1 MKLKAGDKV
10 GIVACSN
17 AQPAANR
24 THVEKLLETLRQA
37 GLDPVCS
44 PYIFEKSR
52 FFSGT
57 AQEKARALMDFYSDN
72 TIKAIFDLSGGDLAN
87 EVLEYL
93 DYQVLK
99 DNAKPFF
106 GYSDVTAVINA
117 IYKETD
123 HPGTLY
129 QIRNLIYDFRIEQ
142 LSRFK
147 DSLFQGGRALFD
159 FDYAFLQGSRMEGV
173 VVGGNIRCFLKL
185 AGTPYLPDFSEKL
198 LFLESYSGGADRMVS
213 LLNQYRQMGVFDKIN
228 GIILGS
234 FTKMEEA
241 EEKPEIGDLVKE
253 VVRNDAMPIVKTRQI
268 GHGPD
273 SRAIVIGMPLT
284 LEAN

>member
-57 AQEKARALMDFYSDN
+57 AQEKARALMNFYSDN
-72 TIKAIFDLSGGDLAN
+72 GIKAIFDLSGGDLAN

-117 IYKETD
+117 IYKENG
-123 HPGTLY
+123 HPGYLY

-147 DSLFQGGRALFD
+147 DSLFQDGRALFD

-253 VVRNDAMPIVKTRQI
+253 VVRNEAMPIVKTREI

>member
-1 MKLKAGDKV
+1 
-10 GIVACSN
+10 
-17 AQPAANR
+17 
-24 THVEKLLETLRQA
+24 
-37 GLDPVCS
+37 
-44 PYIFEKSR
+44 
-52 FFSGT
+52 
-57 AQEKARALMDFYSDN
+57 
-72 TIKAIFDLSGGDLAN
+72 
-87 EVLEYL
+87 
-93 DYQVLK
+93 
-99 DNAKPFF
+99 
-106 GYSDVTAVINA
+106 
-117 IYKETD
+117 
-123 HPGTLY
+123 
-129 QIRNLIYDFRIEQ
+129 
-142 LSRFK
+142 
-147 DSLFQGGRALFD
+147 
-159 FDYAFLQGSRMEGV
+159 MEGV

-241 EEKPEIGDLVKE
+241 EEKPEIGDLVKQ
-253 VVRNDAMPIVKTRQI
+253 VVRNEAMPIVKTREI

>member
-24 THVEKLLETLRQA
+24 THVEKLLETLRQT
-37 GLDPVCS
+37 GLEPVCS

-57 AQEKARALMDFYSDN
+57 AQEKARALMDFYSDAE
-72 TIKAIFDLSGGDLAN
+72 IKAIFDLSGGDLAN

-106 GYSDVTAVINA
+106 GYSDVTAVLNA
-117 IYKETD
+117 VYKETGY
-123 HPGTLY
+123 PGYLY
-129 QIRNLIYDFRIEQ
+129 QIRNLIYDFRVEQ
-142 LSRFK
+142 ISRFK
-147 DSLFQGGRALFD
+147 ASMFHGERDLFD
-159 FDYAFLQGSRMEGV
+159 FNYEFLQGSRMEGV

-185 AGTPYLPDFSEKL
+185 AGTPYMPDFSEKL

-213 LLNQYRQMGVFDKIN
+213 LLNQYRQMGVFDVIN

-241 EEKPEIGDLVKE
+241 EDKPEIGDLVKE
-253 VVRNDAMPIVKTRQI
+253 VVRNEDMPIVKTREI

-273 SRAIVIGMPLT
+273 SRAIIIGMPMV
-284 LEAN
+284 LEKK

>member
-24 THVEKLLETLRQA
+24 THVEKLLKTLRQA
-37 GLDPVCS
+37 GLNPVCS

-57 AQEKARALMDFYSDN
+57 AQEKARALMDFYNDN
-72 TIKAIFDLSGGDLAN
+72 TIRAIFDLSGGDLAN

-117 IYKETD
+117 IYKETGY
-123 HPGTLY
+123 PGYLY

-147 DSLFQGGRALFD
+147 ESLFQEGGALFD
-159 FDYAFLQGSRMEGV
+159 FDYEFLQGSRMEGV

-241 EEKPEIGDLVKE
+241 EEKPEIGDIIKE
-253 VVRNDAMPIVKTRQI
+253 VVRNEAMPIVKTREI

-284 LEAN
+284 LKAD

>member
-57 AQEKARALMDFYSDN
+57 AQEKARALMNFYSDN
-72 TIKAIFDLSGGDLAN
+72 GIKAIFDLSGGDLAN

-117 IYKETD
+117 IYKETG
-123 HPGTLY
+123 HPGYLY

-147 DSLFQGGRALFD
+147 DSLFQDGRALFD

-185 AGTPYLPDFSEKL
+185 AGTPYMPSFQGKL
-198 LFLESYSGGADRMVS
+198 LFLESRSGSAALMAS
-213 LLNQYRQMGVFDKIN
+213 FFSQMKQMGVFQKIAGLLLGTFTELEKN
-228 GIILGS
+228 GQTQEL
-234 FTKMEEA
+234 
-241 EEKPEIGDLVKE
+241 LR
-253 VVRNDAMPIVKTRQI
+253 VVRQAAGTKLPVAKTRAV
-268 GHGPD
+268 GHGED
-273 SRAIVIGMPLT
+273 SRCLIIGRPY
-284 LEAN
+284 ACSF

>member
-37 GLDPVCS
+37 GLNPVCS

-57 AQEKARALMDFYSDN
+57 AQEKARALMNFYSDN
-72 TIKAIFDLSGGDLAN
+72 GTKAIFDISGGDLAN

-106 GYSDVTAVINA
+106 GYSDVTAAINA
-117 IYKETD
+117 IYKETG
-123 HPGTLY
+123 HPGYLY

-147 DSLFQGGRALFD
+147 ESLFQEGQALFD

-253 VVRNDAMPIVKTRQI
+253 VVRNEAMPIVKTREI